1 MGFVESFQDEENLYL
16 LLEYLPGGELLKQI
30 RAHLSLSVDL
40 ARFYLAEVLVAIEQ
54 LHKSNI
60 IYRDLKPENIL
71 LDQEGHIKLID
82 FGFSK

>member
-1 MGFVESFQDEENLYL
+1 M
-16 LLEYLPGGELLKQI
+16 
-30 RAHLSLSVDL
+30 SVDL

-54 LHKSNI
+54 LHKNNI